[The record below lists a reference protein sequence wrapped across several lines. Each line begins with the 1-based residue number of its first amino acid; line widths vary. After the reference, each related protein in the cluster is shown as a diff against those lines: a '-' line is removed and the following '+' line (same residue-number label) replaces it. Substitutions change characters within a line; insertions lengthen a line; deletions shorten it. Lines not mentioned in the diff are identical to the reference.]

1 MVCNRNSALAIVLL
15 AAVGL
20 ACSYLPGKGG
30 DFTSAADKF
39 SVAFPGGPS
48 DVETKSDVPKF
59 AVTGTSYSKMFDNRS
74 DNYRSY
80 EVQALGLVGTDGKD
94 TKDILK
100 IGLNGWDD
108 EPGTVVKDITVNGQ
122 TGIDSIRTVEI
133 GTAKMSFREIVFW
146 SPTAKKLYLIQIAA
160 TKKENLTAK
169 EAEDFVKS
177 FKITS

>member
-1 MVCNRNSALAIVLL
+1 MKRNMQSVLALALL
-15 AAVGL
+15 PVVGL

-30 DFTSAADKF
+30 DFTSASDQF

-48 DVETKSDVPKF
+48 SVETKSEVPKF
-59 AVTGTSYSKMFDNRS
+59 AVTGTTYSKMFDNRS

-108 EPGTVVKDITVNGQ
+108 EPDTVVKDITINGAS
-122 TGIDSIRTVEI
+122 GIDSIRTVEL
-133 GTAKMSFREIVFW
+133 GSAKMSFREIVFW
-146 SPTAKKLYLIQIAA
+146 SASSKKLYVIQIAA

-169 EAEDFVKS
+169 EAEDFVRS
-177 FKITS
+177 FKITA